1 MRTRRFP
8 RDYVI
13 DGLRV
18 RSPVPLRFAV
28 PCMRAR
34 PHAPDV
40 TVRFGAVPA
49 ALRVPASESRLGKWM
64 EWEAAPGVFLLHMR
78 GIARYLATE
87 GRDVLVE
94 PCGGDDREVCEHL
107 VDKVWTAV
115 LLQRGIFPFHA
126 SAVAFEAGAA
136 LFLGSSGAGKSSL
149 IGALLKRGHAMLADD
164 VVGVTPGASCERRTP
179 SGFPAP
185 IADSRILAL
194 PAHPSLRLRAD
205 ALDALGWRGEALG
218 QADRS
223 GKYPVPVRRF
233 HASPLPICALFLP
246 GAHHR
251 SGMEIST
258 LRGVEAVQALRQCA
272 WRNRLTKGL
281 GRRREQF
288 RVVAAMVRQAPVAR
302 VTRPAHLSRFDGLAD
317 RIETHVRETVRGE
330 KGKGRFAVA

>member
-1 MRTRRFP
+1 MTHAGCFS
-8 RDYVI
+8 RDYLV

-18 RSPVPLRFAV
+18 RSSVPLRFAV
-28 PCMRAR
+28 PCMRA
-34 PHAPDV
+34 PAPAPDV

-49 ALRVPASESRLGKWM
+49 ALRAPASERRLDKWM
-64 EWEAAPGVFLLHMR
+64 EWDAAPGVFLLHMR

-87 GRDVLVE
+87 GRDVLME
-94 PCGGDDREVCEHL
+94 PCGGDDREVYKHL
-107 VDKVWTAV
+107 VDKVWMAV

-149 IGALLKRGHAMLADD
+149 TGALIKRGHAMLADD
-164 VVGVTPGASCERRTP
+164 VVGVTPGASCER
-179 SGFPAP
+179 P

-218 QADRS
+218 QAERS
-223 GKYPVPVRRF
+223 GKRSVPVRRF
-233 HASPLPICALFLP
+233 HASPLSICALFLL

-251 SGMEIST
+251 SGIEIST
-258 LRGVEAVQALRQCA
+258 LRGVEAVKALRQFA

-288 RVVAAMVRQAPVAR
+288 RVVAAMAQQAPVAR
-302 VTRPAHLSRFDGLAD
+302 VTRPAHLSRFDDLAD

-330 KGKGRFAVA
+330 RGKEHFAVA